1 MNINEF
7 NPANY
12 PYFPYYPYPENGMV
26 YRFEKKKGKDEY
38 SCLPLCRYVEVS
50 KKLVNLHED
59 NELLELTMH
68 TNDPNRLKK
77 IVIGRGDL
85 TVKRY
90 DVLADRGVDIT
101 DKNCREVLAYLLM
114 MEKDASVEYRHEK
127 LGWDHP
133 SDEQTRHIFF
143 HHKLLGEGVPSNHTD
158 ATALAPAG
166 TLSAWVNMVK
176 EEVLGQTAMELILAA
191 GFSAMFVPRLQSV
204 SGHKALF
211 IHMVGNSSVGKT
223 TAEMLALS
231 AFAHPECERLFKH
244 WINTKNALI
253 GSLDGNFGFPMV
265 IDESEESN
273 LSDFSDTIY
282 NISQGKGKERAK
294 PDGGIRRAGRW
305 SCTLISSGE
314 SKLPRNNNVG
324 LSLRLIEICDATF
337 TRSAESSDKIKRV
350 FHENYGHPSIKMAE
364 YLLALPDEALFAD
377 YDACKQQ
384 VLEKIPSNHYA
395 ARAVNALA
403 IIVLAAHYANH
414 ILGLGLNIEAIEQM
428 LARLD
433 SQQKRDIGMEALEML
448 YQYTIT
454 HNNQFQDAKNSNNN
468 PLFSTNAIGTYK
480 SIGDDVE
487 IAVLKSELP
496 KILSQANFSSTEVIL
511 SSWKQSGIL
520 DCERDRYTR
529 TRKINNLKVPMYVV
543 KFKQTLFMSENC
555 A

>member
-1 MNINEF
+1 MNLNAN
-7 NPANY
+7 NPANL
-12 PYFPYYPYPENGMV
+12 PYFPYDPDIENGMIYHFV
-26 YRFEKKKGKDEY
+26 KKKNDY
-38 SCLPLCRYVEVS
+38 FHVPMCRYVVVS

-68 TNDPNRLKK
+68 TNDPNRIKK

-101 DKNCREVLAYLLM
+101 DKNCRDVLAYLLM
-114 MEKDASVEYRHEK
+114 MEKDSPVEYRHEK
-127 LGWDHP
+127 LGWDSENEGHY
-133 SDEQTRHIFF
+133 IFY

-158 ATALAPAG
+158 ANALAPAG

-191 GFSAMFVPRLQSV
+191 GFSAMFVPRLQAV

-253 GSLDGNFGFPMV
+253 GSLDRNFGFPMV

-282 NISQGKGKERAK
+282 TISQGRGKERAK
-294 PDGGIRRAGRW
+294 PDRGVRRAGRW
-305 SCTLISSGE
+305 NCTLISSGE

-350 FHENYGHPSIKMAE
+350 IHENYGHPSLEMAE
-364 YLLALPDEALFAD
+364 YLLALPDDALFED

-384 VLEKIPSNHYA
+384 LLEKIPSNHYA

-403 IIVLAAHYANH
+403 IIILAAHYANH
-414 ILGLGLNIEAIEQM
+414 ILDLGLNIEAIEQM
-428 LARLD
+428 LAKLD
-433 SQQKRDIGMEALEML
+433 SQQKRDIGMEVLEML
-448 YQYTIT
+448 YQYTVT
-454 HNNQFQDAKNSNNN
+454 HNNQFQDAQNNSNN
-468 PLFSTNAIGTYK
+468 PMFSTNAIGTYK

-511 SSWKQSGIL
+511 SSWKKSGIL
-520 DCERDRYTR
+520 DCEQDRYTR
-529 TRKINNLKVPMYVV
+529 TRKINNLRVPMYVV
-543 KFKQTLFMSENC
+543 KFKQTLFMSEKS